1 MSVQTEI
8 FNDFKYSPYPLVEY
22 LSDNKIYTKY
32 ASGDY
37 DNFGILLQPFENI
50 LPGRFIRIGGLAL
63 HKYQID
69 YVDEILPPEVI
80 GLCEELN
87 YDFNLFK
94 ELGYKIKSKEFKLMF
109 VSITKP
115 SVIES
120 DDQQSKSNPVSFDN
134 YLSKWIEKANKT
146 RANKGMGPLDKDKLV
161 NYWKKKK
168 FMVNEFKV
176 FNFI

>member
-1 MSVQTEI
+1 MSAQTENSNN
-8 FNDFKYSPYPLVEY
+8 FQYSPYSLVEY

-37 DNFGILLQPFENI
+37 DNYGVLLQPFENI
-50 LPGRFIRIGGLAL
+50 LPGRFIRIGGLGVN
-63 HKYQID
+63 KYQID

-109 VSITKP
+109 VSISKP
-115 SVIES
+115 SVTES
-120 DDQQSKSNPVSFDN
+120 DKQQSESNPVSFDD
-134 YLSKWIEKANKT
+134 YLSKWIEKANKI
-146 RANKGMGPLDKDKLV
+146 RDNKGMRPLDKDKLV
-161 NYWKKKK
+161 NYWKKTYSKQ
-168 FMVNEFKV
+168 F
-176 FNFI
+176 